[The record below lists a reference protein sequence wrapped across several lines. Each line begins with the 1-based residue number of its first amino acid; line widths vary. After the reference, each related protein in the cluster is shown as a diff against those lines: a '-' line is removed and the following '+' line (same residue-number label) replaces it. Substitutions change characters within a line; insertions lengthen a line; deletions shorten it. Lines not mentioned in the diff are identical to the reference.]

1 MSTPSLKNVRQWMV
15 MFRNVAGKLLFMS
28 LSACTVVAIGRSTF
42 VMAETNGLNPLKMAI
57 FILLLVLLTPITLSF
72 WTATIG
78 FTIRCWGGRSLGLKP
93 ALTELA
99 RPEAN
104 WPRTAVVMPVYNE
117 DPAGVFAGLKA
128 TFESLEKTGFLP
140 FFEFFILSDTTDAD
154 VWVREEMAFVDLRN
168 SVSEPERIFY
178 RNRLSNVDRKT
189 GNIADFCECWGGR
202 YRYMIVFDADSIMTG
217 GCLVDLVGLMERHP
231 RAGIIQAPPL
241 PVNRHT
247 FFGRMR
253 QFAAHAYSSIFI
265 TGLNFWQGNAA
276 NYWGHN
282 AIIRIEPFI
291 EHCRLPK
298 LSGQEPM
305 GGSILS
311 HDFVEAA
318 FMRRAGWKVYLATEL
333 RGSYEEVP
341 PSLISY
347 AARDRRW
354 CQGNM
359 QHIRL
364 LFTRGLHP
372 VNRLHLILGIMGY
385 LAAPLWMLMLFLSTI
400 EGIRETIEPHLYF
413 PSGPALHPVWRI
425 GQEKQAIVLFLT
437 VMGLLIVPKVLSLLI
452 HLRHHEEEGA
462 GFGGRGKFA
471 LSVLVE
477 TVAATLLAPVLA
489 FLQSHFVIGILLGKN
504 IKWDAQD
511 RGEAQTTIGEAVRRF
526 WPSTLLGVVWAVLLL
541 EEAPKLFWW
550 FSPVLAGFLLTIPIS
565 VWSSRVS
572 LGERARKAGLF
583 LTPEEAEPPPILLSW
598 ESGLELAATRPWAK
612 AGDALE
618 RVLGDPAVR
627 ALHLS
632 LLSTTTQTKD
642 ELRRNYLEGLELRC
656 RHKGVA
662 ALEPREKRELLL
674 DDEMIRSLVTNTN
687 GTMPSKVLVAR

>member
-15 MFRNVAGKLLFMS
+15 LFRNVAGKLLFVA
-28 LSACTVVAIGRSTF
+28 LSAGTVLVIGQRTF

-57 FILLLVLLTPITLSF
+57 FVLLLVLLTPITLSF

-78 FTIRCWGGRSLGLKP
+78 FAIRWWGGGALGLKP
-93 ALTELA
+93 ARAESA
-99 RPEAN
+99 RPDAN
-104 WPRTAVVMPVYNE
+104 WPRTAVVVPVYNE
-117 DPAGVFAGLKA
+117 DPVGVFAGLKA
-128 TFESLEKTGFLP
+128 TFESLEKTGLLT

-154 VWVREEMAFVDLRN
+154 VWVREEMAFEDLRR

-178 RNRLSNVDRKT
+178 RNRLDNVDRKT
-189 GNIADFCECWGGR
+189 GNIAEFCKSWGGR
-202 YRYMIVFDADSIMTG
+202 YRYMVVFDADSIMTG
-217 GCLVDLVGLMERHP
+217 SCLVDLVRLMEIHP

-291 EHCRLPK
+291 EHCRLPR
-298 LSGQEPM
+298 LSGPEPM

-364 LFTRGLHP
+364 LFTQGLHP

-385 LAAPLWMLMLFLSTI
+385 LAAPLWMLMLALSTV
-400 EGIRETIEPHLYF
+400 EGIRETVKPHPYF
-413 PSGPALHPVWRI
+413 PSGPALHPVWRV
-425 GQEKQAIVLFLT
+425 GQEKQAILLFLA
-437 VMGLLIVPKVLSLLI
+437 VMSLLIVPKVLSLLI
-452 HLRHHEEEGA
+452 HLRHHKEERA

-511 RGEAQTTIGEAVRRF
+511 RGEAQTTVSEAVRRF
-526 WPSTLLGVVWAVLLL
+526 WPSTLLGALWTALLL

-572 LGERARKAGLF
+572 LGEWARKAGLF
-583 LTPEEAEPPPILLSW
+583 LTPEEADPPSILLTR
-598 ESGLELAATRPWAK
+598 ESGLELATSRPWAK
-612 AGDALE
+612 AEDPLE
-618 RVLGDPAVR
+618 RVLGDPEVR

-632 LLSTTTQTKD
+632 LLRTDETKD

-674 DDEMIRSLVTNTN
+674 DEEMIRSLVTHTN
-687 GTMPSKVLVAR
+687 GTTPFKVLAAQ

>member
-1 MSTPSLKNVRQWMV
+1 
-15 MFRNVAGKLLFMS
+15 
-28 LSACTVVAIGRSTF
+28 
-42 VMAETNGLNPLKMAI
+42 MAETNGLNPLKMAI
-57 FILLLVLLTPITLSF
+57 FILLLVLLIPITLSF
-72 WTATIG
+72 WTAAIG
-78 FTIRCWGGRSLGLKP
+78 FAIRWWGCGSLGSIP
-93 ALTELA
+93 ALGPSAL
-99 RPEAN
+99 PDAN
-104 WPRTAVVMPVYNE
+104 WPRTAVVVPVYNE
-117 DPAGVFAGLKA
+117 DPVGVFAGLKA
-128 TFESLEKTGFLP
+128 TYESLEKTGFLP
-140 FFEFFILSDTTDAD
+140 SFEFFILSDTTDAD
-154 VWVREEMAFVDLRN
+154 VWLREEMAFADLRR

-178 RNRLSNVDRKT
+178 RNRRENVDRKT
-189 GNIADFCECWGGR
+189 GNIADFCESWGGR

-217 GCLVDLVGLMERHP
+217 GCLADLVRLMEHHP

-282 AIIRIEPFI
+282 AIIRIEPFV

-298 LSGQEPM
+298 LSGKEPM

-364 LFTRGLHP
+364 LFTRGLRP
-372 VNRLHLILGIMGY
+372 VSRLHLILGIMGY
-385 LAAPLWMLMLFLSTI
+385 LAAPLWMLMLVLSTI
-400 EGIRETIEPHLYF
+400 EGIRETIEPHRYF

-425 GQEKQAIVLFLT
+425 SQEKQAILLFLA
-437 VMGLLIVPKVLSLLI
+437 VMGLLIVPKLLSLLLY
-452 HLRHHEEEGA
+452 LRHREEHR

-471 LSVLVE
+471 LGVLVE

-489 FLQSHFVIGILLGKN
+489 FLQSYFVISILLGKN
-504 IKWDAQD
+504 VKWDAQD
-511 RGEAQTTIGEAVRRF
+511 RGESQTTLGESVSLL

-541 EEAPKLFWW
+541 EESPKLFWW
-550 FSPVLAGFLLTIPIS
+550 FSPVLAGFLLAIPIS

-572 LGERARKAGLF
+572 LGEWARKAGLF
-583 LTPEEAEPPPILLSW
+583 LTPEEMDPPTILLNR
-598 ESGLELAATRPWAK
+598 EEGLELAATRPWAK
-612 AGDALE
+612 AEDPLE

-632 LLSTTTQTKD
+632 LLSGDQTKD
-642 ELRRNYLEGLELRC
+642 ELRRHHLHGLELKYRQG
-656 RHKGVA
+656 GVA

-674 DDEMIRSLVTNTN
+674 DEEMVRSLVKHTN
-687 GTMPSKVLVAR
+687 GTLPSKVLVVR